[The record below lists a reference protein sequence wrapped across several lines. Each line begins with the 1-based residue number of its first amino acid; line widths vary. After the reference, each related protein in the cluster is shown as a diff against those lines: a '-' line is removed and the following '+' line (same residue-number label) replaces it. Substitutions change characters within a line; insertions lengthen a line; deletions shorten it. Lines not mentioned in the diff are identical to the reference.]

1 MPRYFFNIIHAERS
15 SVDDE
20 GEELPDGHA
29 AWREATTMAGEMIRD
44 IDGKLR
50 PGQGWEL
57 EVIDEFRN
65 PLYVISV
72 RARRG

>member
-1 MPRYFFNIIHAERS
+1 MPKYSIIHAEQLR
-15 SVDDE
+15 VADE
-20 GEELPDGHA
+20 GEELADGHA
-29 AWREATTMAGEMIRD
+29 AWREATMMAGEIIRD

-50 PGQGWEL
+50 PGQCWEL

-72 RARRG
+72 RARKG